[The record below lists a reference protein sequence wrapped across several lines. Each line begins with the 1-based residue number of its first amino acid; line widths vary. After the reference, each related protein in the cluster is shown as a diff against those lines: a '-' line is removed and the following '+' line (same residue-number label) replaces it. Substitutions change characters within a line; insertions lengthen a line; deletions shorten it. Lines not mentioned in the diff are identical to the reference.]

1 MTYRIDTREDSER
14 LVLEVQGLLDRRAL
28 SDLRER
34 CAAPVLRGLS
44 VRLVLRLGTE
54 IEFGGLEELAGLR
67 AVEVVAEAPF
77 LKRWLE
83 RRSAEG
89 KRSRRS

>member
-14 LVLEVQGLLDRRAL
+14 LVLEVQGLLDRKAL
-28 SDLRER
+28 SDLRVR
-34 CAAPVLRGLS
+34 CTAPVLRGLS

-54 IEFGGLEELAGLR
+54 VELGCLEELAGLR
-67 AVEVVAEAPF
+67 GVVIVAEAPF

-83 RRSAEG
+83 RRGAER
-89 KRSRRS
+89 KRKGRA

>member
-1 MTYRIDTREDSER
+1 VTYRIDAREDFET
-14 LVLEVQGLLDRRAL
+14 LVLEVQGLLDRKAL

-54 IEFGGLEELAGLR
+54 VEFGGLEELAGLQG
-67 AVEVVAEAPF
+67 VEVVAEAPF

-83 RRSAEG
+83 RRSEQR